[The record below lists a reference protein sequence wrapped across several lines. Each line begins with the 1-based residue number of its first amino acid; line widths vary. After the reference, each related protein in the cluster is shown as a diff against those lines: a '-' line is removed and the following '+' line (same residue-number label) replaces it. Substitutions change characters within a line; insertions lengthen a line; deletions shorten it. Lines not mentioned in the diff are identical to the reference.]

1 MSEENQQIEEVV
13 EDTVVQNNEATS
25 TEAPKEEI
33 SYKEIKKD
41 GTIKLDLGKLKEFQ
55 NQKTD
60 KDAVQ
65 EQSTNDSDAV
75 VGESENS
82 PSSEKVDK
90 EIRDT
95 EKEEEEEIVLQEIS
109 EEEEKEITQPQTKVA
124 DPVVIEKTEA
134 EPQRILPENIESL
147 VKFME
152 DTGGSIEEYVRL
164 NADYS
169 NVDNNTL
176 LKEYYK
182 STKSHLDNDEI
193 NFLIEDRFSYDE
205 DVDDDRDIKK
215 KKLAMKEEIAKA
227 KKFLSKMKDDYYKEV
242 KLGSKLSSEQQEA
255 INFYNKYNQEQAAA
269 SEVQQKQYKQFQQS
283 TDNVFNENFKGFD
296 FQVGNKK
303 YRYNVKNASDVK
315 NYQSDISNFVREFLD
330 ENNMMKNAKGYHKA
344 LYAGRNIDKIV
355 SHFYEQGRADAI
367 KETAINSKNIDMGA
381 RTVKPVVEAGGMKFK
396 VLGGD
401 NSSRLKFKIK
411 K

>member
-1 MSEENQQIEEVV
+1 MSQENQQIEEVV
-13 EDTVVQNNEATS
+13 EDTVVENNETTQAET
-25 TEAPKEEI
+25 TEKEI
-33 SYKEIKKD
+33 SYKEVKED
-41 GTIKLDLGKLKEFQ
+41 GTIKLDLGKLKEFK

-65 EQSTNDSDAV
+65 KQSADDSDATIV
-75 VGESENS
+75 EPKNTS
-82 PSSEKVDK
+82 SSEEVAEEVRETK
-90 EIRDT
+90 EEEVVLQEVSD
-95 EKEEEEEIVLQEIS
+95 EEEEI
-109 EEEEKEITQPQTKVA
+109 KQPQAEPTE
-124 DPVVIEKTEA
+124 PEVIEKTEVA
-134 EPQRILPENIESL
+134 PQKVLPENIESL

-176 LKEYYK
+176 LKEYYR

-227 KKFLSKMKDDYYKEV
+227 KKFLNGMKDEYYKEV

-255 INFYNKYNQEQAAA
+255 INFYNQYNQEQAAA
-269 SEVQQKQYKQFQQS
+269 SEVQQKQYKQFEQS
-283 TDNVFNENFKGFD
+283 TNNVFNENFKGFD
-296 FQVGNKK
+296 FKVGNKK

-330 ENNMMKNAKGYHKA
+330 ENDMMKDAKGYHKA
-344 LYAGRNIDKIV
+344 LYAGKNIDKIV
-355 SHFYEQGRADAI
+355 SHFYEQGKADAI
-367 KETAINSKNIDMGA
+367 KETALKSKNIDMGA
-381 RTVKPVVEAGGMKFK
+381 RTVKPVVEAGGMKVR
-396 VLGGD
+396 VLGGE
-401 NSSRLKFKIK
+401 NSSKLKFKIK

>member
-1 MSEENQQIEEVV
+1 MSEENQTIEEVV
-13 EDTVVQNNEATS
+13 KDTVVETNEAPQP
-25 TEAPKEEI
+25 EIPKEEV
-33 SYKEIKKD
+33 SYKEIKED

-55 NQKTD
+55 TQNTEQ
-60 KDAVQ
+60 DAKRDEVH
-65 EQSTNDSDAV
+65 
-75 VGESENS
+75 ESKAK
-82 PSSEKVDK
+82 SE
-90 EIRDT
+90 
-95 EKEEEEEIVLQEIS
+95 EKNGKQEEEQEIEEISVLEEIA
-109 EEEEKEITQPQTKVA
+109 EEEEKIERPQAEPTE
-124 DPVVIEKTEA
+124 PEVIEKTEVA
-134 EPQRILPENIESL
+134 PQRVLPENIESL

-182 STKSHLDNDEI
+182 STKNHLDNDEI

-205 DVDDDRDIKK
+205 DVDDDRDIRK

-227 KKFLSKMKDDYYKEV
+227 KKFLNGMKDEYYKEV

-255 INFYNKYNQEQAAA
+255 INFYNQYNQEQAAA
-269 SEVQQKQYKQFQQS
+269 SEVQQKQYKQFEQS
-283 TDNVFNENFKGFD
+283 TNNVFNENFKGFD
-296 FQVGNKK
+296 FKVGNKK

-330 ENNMMKNAKGYHKA
+330 ENDMMKDAKGYHKA
-344 LYAGRNIDKIV
+344 LYAGKNIDKIV
-355 SHFYEQGRADAI
+355 SHFYEQGKADAI
-367 KETAINSKNIDMGA
+367 KQTAINSKNIDMGA
-381 RTVKPVVEAGGMKFK
+381 RTNKPVVEAGGMKFK
-396 VLGGD
+396 VLGGE

>member
-1 MSEENQQIEEVV
+1 MSEENQPIEEVV
-13 EDTVVQNNEATS
+13 EETVVETNEATQS
-25 TEAPKEEI
+25 EESKQEI
-33 SYKEIKKD
+33 SYKEVKED

-55 NQKTD
+55 TQKTEQ
-60 KDAVQ
+60 DAKGSKVY
-65 EQSTNDSDAV
+65 ESKT
-75 VGESENS
+75 ESEEE
-82 PSSEKVDK
+82 SSKQEEKQ
-90 EIRDT
+90 EIEEISVLEEVT
-95 EKEEEEEIVLQEIS
+95 EEEEVQ
-109 EEEEKEITQPQTKVA
+109 QPQVQLTE
-124 DPVVIEKTEA
+124 PEVIEKTETA
-134 EPQRILPENIESL
+134 PQRVLPENIESL

-182 STKSHLDNDEI
+182 STKGHLDNDEI

-205 DVDDDRDIKK
+205 DVDYDRDIRK

-227 KKFLSKMKDDYYKEV
+227 KKFLNGMKDEYYKEV

-255 INFYNKYNQEQAAA
+255 INFYNQYNQEQATA
-269 SEVQQKQYKQFQQS
+269 SEVQQKQYKQFEQS
-283 TDNVFNENFKGFD
+283 TNNVFNENFKGFD
-296 FQVGNKK
+296 FKVGNKK

-330 ENNMMKNAKGYHKA
+330 ENDMMKDAKGYHKA
-344 LYAGRNIDKIV
+344 LYAGKNIDKIV
-355 SHFYEQGRADAI
+355 SHFYEQGKADAI
-367 KETAINSKNIDMGA
+367 KETALKSKNIDMGA

-401 NSSRLKFKIK
+401 DSSRLKFKIK